1 MYTDTTHALYKVWCR
16 DANHT
21 LYKKFLYRHK
31 SRLSLLTEV
40 SICAGK
46 RMRRSDTSSV
56 HDRGRVKPV
65 CKTSSETGLGKQ
77 IVRMLRA
84 ELRCNDIARSGHFE
98 LYFMLFE
105 SALSYVIDIFKDET
119 VKAVTEEQKKAIFS
133 VLSGQDTFVCLQ
145 TGVR

>member
-1 MYTDTTHALYKVWCR
+1 MPCIKFVVEMQITHCIKNSC
-16 DANHT
+16 
-21 LYKKFLYRHK
+21 RHK
-31 SRLSLLTEV
+31 SCLSLLTEV

-46 RMRRSDTSSV
+46 RRRRRSDTSSD
-56 HDRGRVKPV
+56 HDRERVKPV

-77 IVRMLRA
+77 IVCTLRA
-84 ELRCNDIARSGHFE
+84 DLLCNDIARSGHFE

-119 VKAVTEEQKKAIFS
+119 VKAVTEEQNKAIFS
-133 VLSGQDTFVCLQ
+133 ILSGRDTFVCLQ

>member
-1 MYTDTTHALYKVWCR
+1 MQITPCIKNYCTDTNMAC
-16 DANHT
+16 
-21 LYKKFLYRHK
+21 
-31 SRLSLLTEV
+31 LSLLTEV

-46 RMRRSDTSSV
+46 RRRRSDTSSV

-84 ELRCNDIARSGHFE
+84 EVCCNDIARSGHFE
-98 LYFMLFE
+98 
-105 SALSYVIDIFKDET
+105 DET
-119 VKAVTEEQKKAIFS
+119 AKAVIEEQKKAMFF
-133 VLSGQDTFVCLQ
+133 VLSGRDTFVCLQ